1 MRERPATDLPLI
13 SLVAPVYNEE
23 AIVRVF
29 VTEVMGALEAIQ
41 PPVAYEIVLVNDGS
55 SDRSGEL
62 LDGLAAEFPGGLK
75 VIHLSRNFGH
85 GPAIFAGLDQSRGD
99 AVILMDSDL
108 QDDPAAFAAFI
119 EKWRQGYDAVYAMRT
134 ARNESLP
141 IRLAMAAFYRLL
153 GMISSTPIQR
163 DSGTFS
169 LMTRRLVDLLKSMP
183 EQNCF
188 LPGLRSWIGFRQ
200 TSVPVPRRSRHDQNS
215 RVGIFGLVKLSMN
228 AIFSFSYFPIFVFQ
242 IVGIA
247 ALLCGFGLALFVLYH
262 KFLTHRSV
270 ATWASEMLSILFF
283 GGINLFGLG
292 IIGEYIARIYDELKA
307 RPRYVIDHITQS
319 VPVPDKGKDLAQSGG
334 EGKK

>member
-1 MRERPATDLPLI
+1 MI

-29 VTEVMGALEAIQ
+29 VTEVLQALAAIQ

-55 SDRSGEL
+55 TDRSAEL
-62 LDGLAAEFPGGLK
+62 LDTLAGEFSGC
-75 VIHLSRNFGH
+75 VRVVHLSRNFGH
-85 GPAIFAGLDQSRGD
+85 GPAIFAGLDQARGE

-108 QDDPAAFAAFI
+108 QDDPAAFPAFI
-119 EKWRQGYDAVYAMRT
+119 EKWREGYDAVFAVRT
-134 ARNESLP
+134 ARKESLP
-141 IRLAMAAFYRLL
+141 VRWAMAAFYRLL
-153 GMISSTPIQR
+153 RMISSTPIQR

-169 LMTRRLVDLLKSMP
+169 LMNRRLVDLLKSMP

-215 RVGIFGLVKLSMN
+215 RVGIFGLFKLSMN
-228 AIFSFSYFPIFVFQ
+228 AVFSFSYFPIFIFQ
-242 IVGIA
+242 IVGA
-247 ALLCGFGLALFVLYH
+247 TALLCGFGLAVFVLYH

-270 ATWASEMLSILFF
+270 AAWTSEMLSILFF

-307 RPRYVIDHITQS
+307 RPRYVVDRITQS
-319 VPVPDKGKDLAQSGG
+319 PALPDTLNDPAQTGG
-334 EGKK
+334 EGKH